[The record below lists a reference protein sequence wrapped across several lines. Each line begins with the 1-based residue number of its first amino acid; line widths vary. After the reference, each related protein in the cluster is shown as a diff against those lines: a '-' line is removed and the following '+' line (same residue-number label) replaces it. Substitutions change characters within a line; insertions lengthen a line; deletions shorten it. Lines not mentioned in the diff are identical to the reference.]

1 MDRRDLTAGMK
12 FVFFA
17 LLIGVCIAI
26 FFETCGLKPAYAEPA
41 EPAEPN
47 TGQSRPLGAVAY
59 LLERDHTPAKDP
71 RWKESERFE
80 VALYGAA
87 VDNGL
92 DPALFIAMAYK
103 ESSFDTSA
111 RGRLGEFGLV
121 QVHGKAKRGC
131 DLTTAE
137 GQAACGARWLARVVQ
152 ECGGSLVLDP
162 EKCRNTGARGACSG
176 GLAGYA
182 SGSCSARTV
191 RTAQLIRGRLRLA
204 EKIRPFLL
212 DETQVLVNRIF

>member
-1 MDRRDLTAGMK
+1 MTRQDLTAGIK

-17 LLIGVCIAI
+17 LLIGIGLALVC
-26 FFETCGLKPAYAEPA
+26 ETCGMKPAFADPDT
-41 EPAEPN
+41 PN
-47 TGQSRPLGAVAY
+47 TGQETKPKGAVAY
-59 LLERDHTPAKDP
+59 LLEKDHTPLQDR
-71 RWKESERFE
+71 RWNEAQRFE

-111 RGRLGEFGLV
+111 RGRLGELGLV

-131 DLTTAE
+131 NLETPE
-137 GQAACGARWLARVVQ
+137 GQAACGAKWLSRVVE
-152 ECGGSLVLDP
+152 ECGGLVVLDA
-162 EKCRNTGARGACSG
+162 EKCRSTGARGACSG

-191 RTAQLIRGRLRLA
+191 RTAQLIRGRLKLA

-212 DETQVLVNRIF
+212 DETAVLVNRIF

>member
-1 MDRRDLTAGMK
+1 MNRRELTEGIK
-12 FVFFA
+12 FVFLA
-17 LLIGVCIAI
+17 LIIGVCLALI
-26 FFETCGLKPAYAEPA
+26 FETCNLKPAFASEPDT
-41 EPAEPN
+41 PN
-47 TGQSRPLGAVAY
+47 TGQSSSRGAVAY
-59 LLERDHTPAKDP
+59 LLEKDHTPLKDP
-71 RWKESERFE
+71 RWTDAERFE
-80 VALYGAA
+80 AALYGAA

-131 DLTTAE
+131 DLGTPE
-137 GQAACGARWLARVVQ
+137 GQAQCGAKWLSRVVQ
-152 ECGGSLVLDP
+152 ECGGLVALDA
-162 EKCRNTGARGACSG
+162 EKCRTTGARGACSG

-212 DETQVLVNRIF
+212 DETAVLVNRIF

>member
-1 MDRRDLTAGMK
+1 MTRHDLTAGIK
-12 FVFFA
+12 FVFSA
-17 LLIGVCIAI
+17 LLIGVCLALI
-26 FFETCGLKPAYAEPA
+26 FETCEMKPAFADPDT
-41 EPAEPN
+41 PN
-47 TGQSRPLGAVAY
+47 TGQESKPQGAVAY
-59 LLERDHTPAKDP
+59 LLEKDHTPLKDH
-71 RWKESERFE
+71 RWTNAQRFE

-111 RGRLGEFGLV
+111 RGRLGELGLV
-121 QVHGKAKRGC
+121 QVHGKATRGC
-131 DLTTAE
+131 DLGTPE
-137 GQAACGARWLARVVQ
+137 GQAQCGAKWLSRVVQ
-152 ECGGSLVLDP
+152 ECGGLVALDA
-162 EKCRNTGARGACSG
+162 EKCRTTGARGACSG

-191 RTAQLIRGRLRLA
+191 RTAQLIRGRLKLA

-212 DETQVLVNRIF
+212 DETAVLVNRIF

>member
-1 MDRRDLTAGMK
+1 MTWHDLTAGIK
-12 FVFFA
+12 FVFSA
-17 LLIGVCIAI
+17 LLIGVCLALI
-26 FFETCGLKPAYAEPA
+26 FETCDMKPAFADPDT
-41 EPAEPN
+41 PN
-47 TGQSRPLGAVAY
+47 TGQESRPQGAVAY
-59 LLERDHTPAKDP
+59 LLEKDHTPPQDR
-71 RWKESERFE
+71 RWNEAQRFE

-92 DPALFIAMAYK
+92 DPALLIAMAYK

-111 RGRLGEFGLV
+111 RGRLGELGLV
-121 QVHGKAKRGC
+121 QVHGKATRGC
-131 DLTTAE
+131 DLGTPE
-137 GQAACGARWLARVVQ
+137 GQAQCGAKWLSRVVQ
-152 ECGGSLVLDP
+152 ECGGSIALDA
-162 EKCRNTGARGACSG
+162 EKCRTTGARGACSG

-212 DETQVLVNRIF
+212 DETQILVNRIF

>member
-1 MDRRDLTAGMK
+1 MTRVDLTAGIK

-17 LLIGVCIAI
+17 LLIGVGLAF
-26 FFETCGLKPAYAEPA
+26 FFETCEMKPAFADPDT
-41 EPAEPN
+41 PN
-47 TGQSRPLGAVAY
+47 TGQESRPQGAVAY
-59 LLERDHTPAKDP
+59 LLEKDHTPPKDP
-71 RWKESERFE
+71 RWNEAQRFE

-92 DPALFIAMAYK
+92 DPALLIAMAYK
-103 ESSFDTSA
+103 ESSFVVSA
-111 RGRLGEFGLV
+111 RGQLGELGLV
-121 QVHGKAKRGC
+121 QVHGKATRGC
-131 DLTTAE
+131 DLGTPE
-137 GQAACGARWLARVVQ
+137 GQAQCGAKWLSRVVQ
-152 ECGGSLVLDP
+152 ECGGSIALDA
-162 EKCRNTGARGACSG
+162 EKCRTTGARGACSG

-212 DETQVLVNRIF
+212 DETAVLVNRIF